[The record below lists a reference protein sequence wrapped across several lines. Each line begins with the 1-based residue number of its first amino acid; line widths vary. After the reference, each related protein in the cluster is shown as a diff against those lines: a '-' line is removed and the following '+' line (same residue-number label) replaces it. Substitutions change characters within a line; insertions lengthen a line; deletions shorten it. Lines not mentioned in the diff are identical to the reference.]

1 VIYDEIAK
9 KTWMDPLA
17 PKSYYFPS
25 LPPLSAE
32 QQKAVDKHDLKK
44 ISKAIEQD
52 SDKGR
57 D

>member
-1 VIYDEIAK
+1 MIYDEIAK
-9 KTWMDPLA
+9 KTGLDPLA

-44 ISKAIEQD
+44 IGKSIEQD
-52 SDKGR
+52 SEKGG

>member
-1 VIYDEIAK
+1 MIYDEIAK
-9 KTWMDPLA
+9 KTGMDPLA

-52 SDKGR
+52 SEKGG